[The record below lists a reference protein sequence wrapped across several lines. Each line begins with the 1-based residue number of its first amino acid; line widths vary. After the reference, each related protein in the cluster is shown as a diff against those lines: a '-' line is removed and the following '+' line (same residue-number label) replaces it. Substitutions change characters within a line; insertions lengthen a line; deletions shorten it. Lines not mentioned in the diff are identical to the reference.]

1 MAWDRRRL
9 FRLAAVAGAFHALA
23 AFSPRGLDRWRQHSL
38 FILFLD
44 DEPSDRDLVALV
56 SRQLAAKLPASR
68 AQPLAVPDLPRIGE
82 FLLSRQYDLAL
93 LRTPDVAV
101 LAAGI
106 PPQPGHSNG
115 PLALLARFRDH
126 LLICRADL
134 PADHASMIAA
144 ALADLTPAS
153 FAGTAP
159 PLAWHP
165 ALGK

>member
-1 MAWDRRRL
+1 M
-9 FRLAAVAGAFHALA
+9 FRLVAVAGAFHALA

-44 DEPSDRDLVALV
+44 GDPSDRDLVALV

-82 FLLSRQYDLAL
+82 FLLSRQYDVAL
-93 LRTPDVAV
+93 LRAADVDVLTAGVPAQPDD
-101 LAAGI
+101 
-106 PPQPGHSNG
+106 SNG
-115 PLALLARFRDH
+115 PLALLARIRGY

-134 PADHASMIAA
+134 PADHASMIAV
-144 ALADLTPAS
+144 ALADLTPAN
-153 FAGTAP
+153 FAATPP
-159 PLAWHP
+159 PLTWHP